1 MSDLMK
7 EMEKDQESFASSTDN
22 IEQLATKCQEML
34 ELDKLISDKE
44 TELKEL
50 ETRRD
55 VISSEVIPNLLSEQ
69 GLASLNMLDGSK
81 VEVKKNLAA
90 LSRLIRI

>member
-1 MSDLMK
+1 
-7 EMEKDQESFASSTDN
+7 
-22 IEQLATKCQEML
+22 ML

-81 VEVKKNLAA
+81 VEVKKKFSCTVKADPDLKEKAHTMA
-90 LSRLIRI
+90 SRE